1 MEDGKGLL
9 TPTPTPTF
17 TTVSSMSMF
26 LSLPQTAQVILIS
39 KPTPNLN
46 THSPPFLLFSVRPR
60 TPPRKGQHYQ
70 PRFDGNHPAP
80 ILSDQARSH
89 NVPDP
94 HYRSPASLFTSAID
108 DYRHINPGIAHQPQ
122 RSVYCERFV
131 VPLLTL
137 SEGSSLPCAVPYTGP
152 QECSASSPH
161 VSNPSPPS
169 YQALSSLSPPSY
181 QALSSLSPFHPT
193 ASNVQLTP
201 LLFIF
206 SRHRSFRHLV
216 APSNDKWAEHHL
228 HPCFKLDVAGVL
240 DIAPLPPPL
249 LNTGISKTNAEP
261 LGANATS
268 SPFLRPCSHSCPNSG
283 RDS

>member
-1 MEDGKGLL
+1 
-9 TPTPTPTF
+9 
-17 TTVSSMSMF
+17 MF

-46 THSPPFLLFSVRPR
+46 THSPPFLPFSVRPH
-60 TPPRKGQHYQ
+60 TPPRKGRHYQ

-80 ILSDQARSH
+80 ILSNQARSH
-89 NVPDP
+89 NVPNP
-94 HYRSPASLFTSAID
+94 HYCSPASLFTFTTD

-122 RSVYCERFV
+122 RSVYRECFI

-169 YQALSSLSPPSY
+169 YQALSSLSPS
-181 QALSSLSPFHPT
+181 HPT
-193 ASNVQLTP
+193 TSNVQLTP

-206 SRHRSFRHLV
+206 SRHHSFRHLV

-228 HPCFKLDVAGVL
+228 HPRFKLDVAGVL
-240 DIAPLPPPL
+240 NIAPLPPPL

-268 SPFLRPCSHSCPNSG
+268 LPFLRPCSHSCPNSG